1 MNFLLPLL
9 VGGPDMAKG
18 LGPHATGLAGVGK
31 NLSTKNSSTSSLLL
45 NPCNLGSYLAGLFE
59 GDGHI
64 WIQKQV
70 GKKTH
75 NPRFCITF
83 SLKNEALAKKLLGI
97 IGSGFLRYKPK
108 DNACVIVVSPVVGL
122 KRIVNLLNGE
132 LKTPKINQLHNL
144 IDWLNKNHSVRFNK
158 LPLNKDN
165 LENSSWLSGFV
176 DADGSFSVQHTKTE
190 TGAAKRKISCR
201 LRIEQRILDP
211 STHEDYFYILN
222 QICLFFNCKLLTRTQ
237 KSTGNTYYTLT
248 ASSKASLNI
257 IINYFNKYPLF
268 SSKFLDYQDWELVAK
283 LFVNN
288 QHLTSEGINTV
299 EMVRSRMNTKRVDFN
314 WDHLISLY

>member
-1 MNFLLPLL
+1 M
-9 VGGPDMAKG
+9 GGVT
-18 LGPHATGLAGVGK
+18 HR
-31 NLSTKNSSTSSLLL
+31 TSRKTSL
-45 NPCNLGSYLAGLFE
+45 
-59 GDGHI
+59 
-64 WIQKQV
+64 
-70 GKKTH
+70 
-75 NPRFCITF
+75 
-83 SLKNEALAKKLLGI
+83 
-97 IGSGFLRYKPK
+97 
-108 DNACVIVVSPVVGL
+108 
-122 KRIVNLLNGE
+122 
-132 LKTPKINQLHNL
+132 
-144 IDWLNKNHSVRFNK
+144 
-158 LPLNKDN
+158 
-165 LENSSWLSGFV
+165 
-176 DADGSFSVQHTKTE
+176 GSFSVQHTKTE

-211 STHEDYFYILN
+211 STRPPQGVEDYFYILN

-237 KSTGNTYYTLT
+237 KSTGNTYYTLA

-288 QHLTSEGINTV
+288 QHLTPEGINTV